1 MQFDVSPLKPLS
13 GQDRLKIPL
22 LCHQNSLWNADS
34 RNLCRNGAE
43 NFPSKPSQA
52 FPDEHASLPK
62 PWHNAAKL
70 LDFIQSKLKV
80 IFNKKIDAN
89 IFFASSS
96 KETNYFSSQRNRS
109 VISFKMTLKFN
120 SVEVFKGKVGVTLI
134 TEFWIDLN
142 SDLSFSC
149 EISNI
154 QFRWGFQRQSI
165 IFRFRIFQY
174 IIQF

>member
-1 MQFDVSPLKPLS
+1 MVQ
-13 GQDRLKIPL
+13 KIS
-22 LCHQNSLWNADS
+22 HQNHLKLFLTNMLHYLSLDIMRQSYWI
-34 RNLCRNGAE
+34 
-43 NFPSKPSQA
+43 
-52 FPDEHASLPK
+52 
-62 PWHNAAKL
+62 
-70 LDFIQSKLKV
+70 FIQSKLKV
-80 IFNKKIDAN
+80 IFNKKIDAK

-165 IFRFRIFQY
+165 IFRFRIFSIY
-174 IIQF
+174 NPVLT